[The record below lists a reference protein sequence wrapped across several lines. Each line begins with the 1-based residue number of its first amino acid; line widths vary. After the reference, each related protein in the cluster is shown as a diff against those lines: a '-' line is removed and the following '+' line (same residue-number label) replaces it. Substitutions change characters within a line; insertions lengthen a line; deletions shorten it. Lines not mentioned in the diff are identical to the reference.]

1 VPVYLPTLY
10 SLGPRTIGAAV
21 FLGLW
26 LTSAASGLST
36 NNPPAT
42 ARVILVQDSSA
53 TQTFSPRPAK
63 IQAMVNRGLLRLTG
77 KPDVNSAWRSLVT
90 TQDVVGI
97 KVFSTPGTTSG
108 TRPSV
113 VSAVVEGLLAA
124 GVPARQIVIWDKN
137 LADLQQAKFDK
148 LASKYGVRLA
158 GSVAAGYDEKV
169 FYDNP
174 LVGSLI
180 WSDLE
185 FGRKGES
192 IGRHSFVTKL
202 LTQDITKIINVTPL
216 LNHNYAGVTG
226 NLYGLAMA
234 SVDNT
239 ARFEGS
245 PQRLARAVPEIC
257 ALPAVGDR
265 VVLNIVDAL
274 VCQYEGGPTG
284 LLHYSVPLNQLRL
297 STDPV
302 ALDLLSIHELDRL
315 RRSARD
321 PAAKVN
327 LELYRNATLLELGI
341 SQTNRIRL
349 EEIR

>member
-1 VPVYLPTLY
+1 
-10 SLGPRTIGAAV
+10 
-21 FLGLW
+21 
-26 LTSAASGLST
+26 
-36 NNPPAT
+36 
-42 ARVILVQDSSA
+42 
-53 TQTFSPRPAK
+53 
-63 IQAMVNRGLLRLTG
+63 VNRGLLRLTG

-97 KVFSTPGTTSG
+97 KVFSTPGTTSV

-192 IGRHSFVTKL
+192 I
-202 LTQDITKIINVTPL
+202 
-216 LNHNYAGVTG
+216 
-226 NLYGLAMA
+226 
-234 SVDNT
+234 
-239 ARFEGS
+239 
-245 PQRLARAVPEIC
+245 
-257 ALPAVGDR
+257 
-265 VVLNIVDAL
+265 
-274 VCQYEGGPTG
+274 
-284 LLHYSVPLNQLRL
+284 
-297 STDPV
+297 
-302 ALDLLSIHELDRL
+302 
-315 RRSARD
+315 
-321 PAAKVN
+321 
-327 LELYRNATLLELGI
+327 
-341 SQTNRIRL
+341 
-349 EEIR
+349 